1 MKKIGILIFVA
12 ALVIGTVVSNMFS
25 FGRSTGN
32 FFNFSLN
39 FKGVKGSGN
48 MSAEDRN
55 VSGFH
60 GIDVGGVY
68 QVEITAQK
76 EYSVRIEA
84 DDNLLPLIRTEVEG
98 GILKIESE
106 RRISPKSK
114 IRIIIGAPNID
125 NLEVSGVAN
134 VTLNDIKNEGL
145 TIDSSGASKIKV
157 TGETAKLTV
166 DVSGASK
173 IDAETLTTGKA
184 NIDASGA
191 SGVTVNVSG
200 ELKAEASGAS
210 RIIYTGTP
218 TNIIKDTSGASKVT
232 KKD

>member
-12 ALVIGTVVSNMFS
+12 ALVIGLVVSNMFS
-25 FGRSTGN
+25 FGRATGN

-48 MSAEDRN
+48 MSAEDRSI
-55 VSGFH
+55 SGFH

-84 DDNLLPLIRTEVEG
+84 DDNLLPLIQTEVND

-125 NLEVSGVAN
+125 KLEVSGVAN
-134 VTLNDIKNEGL
+134 VTLNDLKNSDL
-145 TIDSSGASKIKV
+145 TIDSSGASKIKL

-166 DVSGASK
+166 DVSGATK
-173 IDAETLTTGKA
+173 IDAETLTAGNA
-184 NIDASGA
+184 NIEASGA
-191 SGVTVNVSG
+191 CNVTVNVSG
-200 ELKAEASGAS
+200 ELRADASGAS
-210 RIIYTGTP
+210 RIIYGGSP
-218 TNIIKDTSGASKVT
+218 TNIIKDTSGASKVSP
-232 KKD
+232 K